1 MPQKAQGT
9 TIQVASAAGATDAI
23 TAITNA
29 NPGVVTSTS
38 HGNANGS
45 VGVITGVVG
54 MTQLNNRAFIVA
66 NTATNT
72 LELKGVDTST
82 TLGYGVYSSGG
93 VWTPQTMVNIGE
105 CRSIG
110 PGFDGEASEI
120 DTTHLASTAKEY
132 LLGLQD
138 FGNYSLSVFMPS
150 PNDTG
155 QTRLRTLKA
164 MASPAAFLITL
175 PSGQSAAFMALVK
188 SFAIDAIEP
197 DGTVQASINLRVTGE
212 PSFFA

>member
-1 MPQKAQGT
+1 MPQKAQGA
-9 TIQVASAAGATDAI
+9 TIAVATAAGATDTI

-29 NPGVVTSTS
+29 NPGVVTAAA

-45 VGVITGVVG
+45 VGVISGVVG
-54 MTQLNNRAFIVA
+54 MTQVNNRAFIVA
-66 NTATNT
+66 ATATNT

-82 TLGYGVYSSGG
+82 TLGYGVYASGG
-93 VWTPQTMVNIGE
+93 IWTPQTMTNIGE
-105 CRSIG
+105 CRAIG

-120 DTTHLASTAKEY
+120 DTTHLGSSAKEY

-138 FGNYSLSVFMPS
+138 FGNYALQVFMPS

-155 QTRLRTLKA
+155 QTRLRALKA
-164 MASPAAFLITL
+164 QAAAAAFLITL
-175 PSGQSAAFMALVK
+175 ASGQSAAFMALVK
-188 SFAIDAIEP
+188 SFAVDSIEP
-197 DGTVQASINLRVTGE
+197 DGTVRASINLRVTGE